1 MIVDDRSSTLEVR
14 VTGSVFE
21 LSESTARALYRA
33 LDDALPNEHEFCKT
47 IGIHR
52 DDGRYVVERRG
63 ATSSGHRKVFDSFD
77 ALGDRYAS
85 LPKTITASDLDGP
98 GLSGSRRHAVLWHLI
113 EHPAFDCELDR
124 KQPLTAVKRD
134 V

>member
-1 MIVDDRSSTLEVR
+1 M
-14 VTGSVFE
+14 
-21 LSESTARALYRA
+21 
-33 LDDALPNEHEFCKT
+33 
-47 IGIHR
+47 
-52 DDGRYVVERRG
+52 
-63 ATSSGHRKVFDSFD
+63 FDSFD

-124 KQPLTAVKRD
+124 KQPLTAVKHNG
-134 V
+134 